1 MKRFCL
7 TLFAL
12 AFTAPVFAA
21 DPAHEAQLIVSAARQ
36 IQATHSG
43 DYADLVNPTPVID
56 TAWGP
61 LLAYSGAGF
70 MDVHTTKAFGLH
82 LDGIPQEDCVRFIS
96 AAAPR
101 FSDVWV
107 AGGSPVATGFSVFAG
122 GHLNQ
127 ALLDKACRADDSLGA
142 EFITR

>member
-12 AFTAPVFAA
+12 AFAAPVFAA
-21 DPAHEAQLIVSAARQ
+21 DPAHEAQLVVSAAQQ
-36 IQATHSG
+36 IQATHAG
-43 DYADLVNPTPVID
+43 DYAAFVNPTPVID

-61 LLAYSGAGF
+61 LLAFSGSGF
-70 MDVHTTKAFGLH
+70 LDVRTTKAFGLH
-82 LDGIPQEDCVRFIS
+82 LDGIPQQDCVRFIE

-107 AGGSPVATGFSVFAG
+107 AGGSPVATGFSVFAS